1 MENANDTSCRPL
13 AVNSIY
19 ASLGTTVFEVMS
31 RLAAEKG
38 AVNLGQGFPED
49 DGPRDILEAAARATL
64 EGSNQYPPMRGLPE
78 LRQAVAAHYAAHHNI
93 KLDWQRE
100 VTITSG
106 ATEAIAAALLA
117 FIEPGD
123 EVVLFE
129 PLYDAYLP
137 MVRRAGGVPRIVR
150 LQPPYWR
157 LERDAVAAAFSGKT
171 RVVVINTP
179 LNPSASVM
187 SRAELAMLA
196 ELCREHDATVVSDEV
211 WEHVLFDGACF
222 DSMLHVLRDRT
233 LKIGSAG
240 KMFSLTGWKVGFACG
255 APALTEAFAKA
266 HQFLTFTT
274 PPNLQ
279 RAVAYALGKPRSYF
293 EEMRVSLQRARDRL
307 VGALTGE
314 GFSMLPARGAYFVS
328 VDLAASGIDM
338 DGERFARH
346 AAEHGVAVIPFS
358 AFYAESGAP
367 SLVRLCFAK
376 RDETLDR
383 GAEALARA
391 KRAA

>member
-1 MENANDTSCRPL
+1 M
-13 AVNSIY
+13 NSTY
-19 ASLGTTVFEVMS
+19 AALGTTVFEVMS
-31 RLAAEKG
+31 RLSAERG

-64 EGSNQYPPMRGLPE
+64 EGPNQYPPMRGLPD
-78 LRQAVAAHYAAHHNI
+78 LRAAVAAHYNAHHGLD
-93 KLDWQRE
+93 LDWQRE

-137 MVRRAGGVPRIVR
+137 MVKRAGGVPRIVR
-150 LQPPYWR
+150 LQPPRWR
-157 LERDAVAAAFSGKT
+157 LERETVAAAFSART
-171 RVVVINTP
+171 RVVVVNTP
-179 LNPSASVM
+179 INPTASVM

-196 ELCREHDATVVSDEV
+196 ELCVAHNAIVVSDEV
-211 WEHVLFDGACF
+211 WEHLLFDGRAF

-255 APALTEAFAKA
+255 APALTEQFAKA

-279 RAVAYALGKPRSYF
+279 RAVTYALGKERAYF
-293 EEMRVSLQRARDRL
+293 DDMRAGFQHGRDRL
-307 VGALTGE
+307 VAALEGE
-314 GFSMLPARGAYFVS
+314 GFVTLPAQGAYFVS
-328 VDLAASGIDM
+328 IDLAASGIAMSD
-338 DGERFARH
+338 EAFARH
-346 AAEHGVAVIPFS
+346 AIEHGVATIPYS
-358 AFYAESGAP
+358 AFYANPGAP
-367 SLVRLCFAK
+367 ALVRLCFAK

-383 GAEALARA
+383 GAEALIRA
-391 KRAA
+391 KRAVS

>member
-1 MENANDTSCRPL
+1 MNNT
-13 AVNSIY
+13 Y

-64 EGSNQYPPMRGLPE
+64 EGPNQYPSMRGLPA
-78 LRQAVAAHYAAHHNI
+78 LREAVAGHYNTHHGLD
-93 KLDWQRE
+93 LDWSRE

-137 MVRRAGGVPRIVR
+137 MVKRAGGVPRIVR
-150 LQPPYWR
+150 LEPPHWR
-157 LERDAVAAAFSGKT
+157 YERETVEAAFGPKT
-171 RVVVINTP
+171 RVVVVNTP

-187 SRAELAMLA
+187 DLAEAELIAT
-196 ELCREHDATVVSDEV
+196 LCHKHNAICVSDEV
-211 WEHVLFDGACF
+211 WEHVLFDDAKHT
-222 DSMLHVLRDRT
+222 SMLNVLRDRT

-255 APALTEAFAKA
+255 APELTELFAKA

-279 RAVAYALGKPRSYF
+279 RGVLHGLSKPRAYF
-293 EEMRVSLQRARDRL
+293 DDMCAGFQRSRDRL
-307 VGALTGE
+307 KAALEGE
-314 GFSMLPARGAYFVS
+314 GFVTLPARGAYFLS
-328 VDLAASGIDM
+328 IDLAASGIAMSD
-338 DGERFARH
+338 EAFARH
-346 AAEHGVAVIPFS
+346 AIEHGVATIPFS
-358 AFYAESGAP
+358 AFYADPNPPA
-367 SLVRLCFAK
+367 LVRLCFAK
-376 RDETLDR
+376 RDDTLDR
-383 GAEALARA
+383 GAEALIKA
-391 KRAA
+391 KRALG

>member
-1 MENANDTSCRPL
+1 M
-13 AVNSIY
+13 NSTY
-19 ASLGTTVFEVMS
+19 AALGTTVFEVMS
-31 RLAAEKG
+31 RLSAERG
-38 AVNLGQGFPED
+38 ALNLGQGFPED

-64 EGSNQYPPMRGLPE
+64 EGPNQYPPMRGLPD
-78 LRQAVAAHYAAHHNI
+78 LRAAVAAHYNAHHGLD
-93 KLDWQRE
+93 LDWQRE

-137 MVRRAGGVPRIVR
+137 MVKRAGGVPRIVR
-150 LQPPYWR
+150 LQPPRWR
-157 LERDAVAAAFSGKT
+157 LERETVAAAFSART

-179 LNPSASVM
+179 INPTASVM

-196 ELCREHDATVVSDEV
+196 ELCVAHNAIVVSDEV
-211 WEHVLFDGACF
+211 WEHLLFDGRAF

-255 APALTEAFAKA
+255 APALTEQFAKA

-279 RAVAYALGKPRSYF
+279 RAVTYALGKERAYF
-293 EEMRVSLQRARDRL
+293 DDMRAGFQHGRDRL
-307 VGALTGE
+307 VAALEGE
-314 GFSMLPARGAYFVS
+314 GFVTLPAQGAYFVS
-328 VDLAASGIDM
+328 IDLAASGIDM
-338 DGERFARH
+338 SDEAFARH
-346 AAEHGVAVIPFS
+346 AIDHGVATIPYS
-358 AFYAESGAP
+358 AFYAKPGAP
-367 SLVRLCFAK
+367 ALVRLCFAK

-383 GAEALARA
+383 GAEALIRA
-391 KRAA
+391 KRAVS